1 MPFVRLVTNYL
12 LADPLSFD
20 ETMQEEYYEAN
31 PAFTMLRI
39 TASQFLYNVSY
50 YGQYARSLIL
60 YEELPP
66 KLALRPDVPP
76 FNLSDAFEA
85 LNGVPLTEFVKAGFA
100 TWAGARSSNHLGF
113 SRSYFDQARAQAM
126 DLPSD
131 GEMLD
136 VLGQLTVT
144 QEEFVADYQR
154 RKNADRRF
162 AMYDFNPLV
171 SSPVV
176 RPFASEQSP
185 RLEEDAL
192 VAPLPDLLLYR
203 LSTGIYYQMFNSYK
217 EQFSRYFGHLFGEYA
232 GIVLRNSVPP
242 STLVSEED
250 IRKTYPEK
258 EGKVPDW
265 AVVDGT
271 KAVLIECKAT
281 RFNRR
286 ALATGDE
293 DAVNKSLEQVIKGL
307 KQMNEFAGACKAKRP
322 GLEQFHGCTEFKPV
336 LATPE
341 PLYLV
346 NSTFFREHID
356 GLLAKEGVT
365 DLPWLVLPVDELERL
380 QPHLA
385 AGIGLGATIDELS
398 GATFNQV
405 LGRLHEQTNLVYKDS
420 FLYAKDEQLFRLLGM

>member
-1 MPFVRLVTNYL
+1 M
-12 LADPLSFD
+12 
-20 ETMQEEYYEAN
+20 
-31 PAFTMLRI
+31 
-39 TASQFLYNVSY
+39 
-50 YGQYARSLIL
+50 G
-60 YEELPP
+60 
-66 KLALRPDVPP
+66 
-76 FNLSDAFEA
+76 
-85 LNGVPLTEFVKAGFA
+85 
-100 TWAGARSSNHLGF
+100 
-113 SRSYFDQARAQAM
+113 
-126 DLPSD
+126 LPSD

-136 VLGQLTVT
+136 VLGQLTAT
-144 QEEFVADYQR
+144 QEEFVADYER

-171 SSPVV
+171 SYPVI
-176 RPFASEQSP
+176 RPFASEQTP

-192 VAPLPDLLLYR
+192 VAPLPDLILYR

-217 EQFSRYFGHLFGEYA
+217 EDFSRYFGHLFGEYT

-242 STLVSEED
+242 STLVSEDD

-258 EGKVPDW
+258 KGKVPDW

-271 KAVLIECKAT
+271 KAVLIECKST

-307 KQMNEFAGACKAKRP
+307 KQM
-322 GLEQFHGCTEFKPV
+322 
-336 LATPE
+336 
-341 PLYLV
+341 
-346 NSTFFREHID
+346 
-356 GLLAKEGVT
+356 
-365 DLPWLVLPVDELERL
+365 DELERL

-420 FLYAKDEQLFRLLGM
+420 FLYAKDEQLFRSLGM